1 VREGVGRVAFRRR
14 TFRVARRDEAVRSLP
29 LPGRRAPRAPRG
41 ALVALWL
48 AEAAALVALIQLS
61 PFFRSAVA
69 SVSLGAA
76 LGGAGSNLA
85 DRLWRPGV
93 VDVVDLRIWPVLN
106 LADVA
111 IVGGAVIG
119 ALHM

>member
-1 VREGVGRVAFRRR
+1 
-14 TFRVARRDEAVRSLP
+14 L
-29 LPGRRAPRAPRG
+29 APR
-41 ALVALWL
+41 
-48 AEAAALVALIQLS
+48 S
-61 PFFRSAVA
+61 
-69 SVSLGAA
+69 
-76 LGGAGSNLA
+76 GGAGSNLA